1 MTDKVKKE
9 TKRKQEKQRT
19 PPNQPKLTQS
29 KVNHMTSLL
38 SATASVHSRNGQV
51 CLPIHNSEGPG
62 ATIPVK
68 FDGQNLSI
76 EQQQQQNADGIIDGS
91 GIDHG
96 ITQAPYERR
105 FSPYEFNGGT
115 TLAISGPDYA
125 VVAADTRLSSG
136 YEILSRNVSKLHPLT
151 EKCVLGSAGC
161 KTDVDQLRSVLDIKM
176 KVYAHN
182 HRKPMATPSVAQM
195 LGNTLYMK
203 RFFPY
208 YSFNVLA
215 GIDSEGKGA
224 VYSYDAIGSFERTPF
239 SASGSGQ
246 SFLIPLMDNVISHK
260 NRLDEKRDL
269 PAEEV
274 VEIVKDAFLTAGER
288 DIYTGDAV
296 EIMIITSGG
305 IQRETFNLKA
315 D

>member
-1 MTDKVKKE
+1 
-9 TKRKQEKQRT
+9 
-19 PPNQPKLTQS
+19 
-29 KVNHMTSLL
+29 
-38 SATASVHSRNGQV
+38 
-51 CLPIHNSEGPG
+51 
-62 ATIPVK
+62 
-68 FDGQNLSI
+68 
-76 EQQQQQNADGIIDGS
+76 
-91 GIDHG
+91 
-96 ITQAPYERR
+96 
-105 FSPYEFNGGT
+105 
-115 TLAISGPDYA
+115 
-125 VVAADTRLSSG
+125 
-136 YEILSRNVSKLHPLT
+136 
-151 EKCVLGSAGC
+151 
-161 KTDVDQLRSVLDIKM
+161 M

-260 NRLDEKRDL
+260 NRLDEKREL
-269 PAEEV
+269 PKEEV

-288 DIYTGDAV
+288 DIYTGDSV
-296 EIMIITSGG
+296 EIMVITKDG
-305 IQRETFNLKA
+305 IQTETFNLKA